1 MRTNSSTSLHTYAR
15 DSRSITYGVLATL
28 PLLALYEILI
38 AYSFYVLGQPVRI
51 MPDVWLKDSLALV
64 GIRSTLALS
73 GAVLVIGAALLFYD
87 RKRHGKTTFRLSFF
101 WGILGESSLYALLS
115 GLLVATA
122 VGRLFA
128 MMAPSDL
135 GFITTFALSLG
146 AGLYE
151 ELVFRVMLVGALFA
165 LFRHLMKHL
174 QLAYLLAAVLG
185 ALAFSAVHYV
195 GALGDAFTLPSFT
208 FRFLMGLLFS
218 VLYLSRG
225 FAVTAWTHA
234 LYDVFLLLG
243 VFRLFS

>member
-1 MRTNSSTSLHTYAR
+1 MKTKSSSSLHSYAR
-15 DSRSITYGVLATL
+15 DSRSITYGVLASL
-28 PLLALYEILI
+28 PLLVLYEALI

-51 MPDVWLKDSLALV
+51 MPDVWLKDTLSLV
-64 GIRSTLALS
+64 GIRSTIALS
-73 GAVLVIGAALLFYD
+73 GAVIVIGAALLLYD
-87 RKRHGKTTFRLSFF
+87 RKRHGKTTFRASYF

-151 ELVFRVMLVGALFA
+151 ELVFRVLLVGALFA
-165 LFRHLMKHL
+165 LFRRLMKHL
-174 QLAYLLAAVLG
+174 QVAYLLAAVLG
-185 ALAFSAVHYV
+185 ALLFSAVHYV

-218 VLYLSRG
+218 VLYLTRG

-243 VFRLFS
+243 LFRLFS